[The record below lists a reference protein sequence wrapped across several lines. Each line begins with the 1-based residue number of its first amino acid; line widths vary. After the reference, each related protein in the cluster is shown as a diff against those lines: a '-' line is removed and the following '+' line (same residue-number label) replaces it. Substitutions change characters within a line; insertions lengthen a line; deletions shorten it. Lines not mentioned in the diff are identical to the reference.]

1 MRFLY
6 ISRFN
11 SLMIWKGAGMK
22 LSNNSPVHRI
32 YMLKEAGRRQSG
44 GGHIRNLQIAQ
55 SPLFLT
61 SIEAAVLITIEG
73 ETVALKIGE
82 ILFLS
87 AGTTYQID
95 VPIETV
101 ISIHAIS
108 YEVYGLSNSTEQEL
122 IYGLC
127 REIFPANGILPI
139 RTTNKITRLFSEL
152 EGVAANNLEAQANRI
167 QSLLHQLHQLVVEAD
182 AEADITDNSY
192 FRMLSYIHQ
201 NIQRE
206 ITREMMS
213 KMMGFNPRYFSV
225 WFRKQT
231 GWSFTEYVT
240 HLRVNKAK
248 KYLMSSQ
255 ATIQQISQKVGY
267 SDGLYLS
274 RKFKQVTG
282 MTPTDFRL
290 RPKPKRIVALQFFGD
305 LLALGVKPVA
315 VEKDVMNY
323 SLLLQPELADVQSFE
338 LQGCPAEA
346 DLSGLE
352 ADIVI
357 APTYLSPRQLK
368 YMEKLG
374 PLVTVECDE
383 MDRLEQIRLFG
394 RLLGEEER
402 AEAWIRHYHLKIDLA
417 KQRLSSL
424 IESGETVA
432 VYEIRQDNGIYIWNH
447 TARGVY
453 NLYPMLG
460 LAPPDKVRSDVL
472 ERNDHLCISLSELPI
487 YAADHMFVVVSGRED
502 WISRTRKRISKS
514 TVWRNLTAYRNER
527 IYYLK
532 LEEFWGSEGLALER
546 QLEIQTDLLTG
557 HKLS

>member
-1 MRFLY
+1 LA
-6 ISRFN
+6 
-11 SLMIWKGAGMK
+11 LAAWKGAGMK
-22 LSNNSPVHRI
+22 LSNNNPVHRI
-32 YMLKEAGRRQSG
+32 YLLKEVGKRQCG
-44 GGHIRNLQIAQ
+44 GGHISNLQIAQ

-61 SIEAAVLITIEG
+61 PIEAIVQITIEG
-73 ETVALKIGE
+73 VTIALKIGE

-95 VPIETV
+95 APLETV
-101 ISIHAIS
+101 IPVLAIS
-108 YEVYGLSNSTEQEL
+108 YEIYGLSNSTEQEL
-122 IYGLC
+122 VYGLC
-127 REIFPANGILPI
+127 REIFPVNGILPI
-139 RTTNKITRLFSEL
+139 RMTNKITRLFSEL
-152 EGVAANNLEAQANRI
+152 EVVAANNLEAQANRI
-167 QSLLHQLHQLVVEAD
+167 QFLLHQLHQLVVEAD
-182 AEADITDNSY
+182 VEADITDSSY
-192 FRMLSYIHQ
+192 FRMLTYIHQ
-201 NIQRE
+201 NFQRE

-213 KMMGFNPRYFSV
+213 RMMGFNPRYFSV

-255 ATIQQISQKVGY
+255 ATIQEISQRVGY

-282 MTPTDFRL
+282 GTPTEFRL
-290 RPKPKRIVALQFFGD
+290 LPKPKRIVALQFLGD

-323 SLLLQPELADVQSFE
+323 SLLLLPELAGVRSFE

-346 DLSGLE
+346 DWSGLE
-352 ADIVI
+352 ADLVI

-368 YMEKLG
+368 CMEKLG

-394 RLLGEEER
+394 RLLGEEDR
-402 AEAWIRHYHLKIDLA
+402 AEAWISHYLLKIDLA

-424 IESGETVA
+424 IESGERVA
-432 VYEIRQDNGIYIWNH
+432 VYEIRQDNSIYIWNH

-460 LAPPDKVRSDVL
+460 LTPPDKVCSDVL

-487 YAADHMFVVVSGRED
+487 YAADHMFVVVSGQED
-502 WISRTRKRISKS
+502 WMSRTRKRISKS
-514 TVWRNLTAYRNER
+514 AVWRNLPAFRNER

-557 HKLS
+557 HKSS

>member
-1 MRFLY
+1 
-6 ISRFN
+6 
-11 SLMIWKGAGMK
+11 MK
-22 LSNNSPVHRI
+22 LSNNNPVHRI
-32 YMLKEAGRRQSG
+32 YLLKEAGKRQCG
-44 GGHIRNLQIAQ
+44 GGHINKPQIAQ

-61 SIEAAVLITIEG
+61 PIEAIVQITIEG
-73 ETVALKIGE
+73 ETVALKNGE

-87 AGTTYQID
+87 TGVTYQID
-95 VPIETV
+95 APLETV
-101 ISIHAIS
+101 ISVLAIS

-122 IYGLC
+122 VYGLC
-127 REIFPANGILPI
+127 REIFPVNGILPI

-152 EGVAANNLEAQANRI
+152 EDVAANNLEVQADRI
-167 QSLLHQLHQLVVEAD
+167 QSLLHQLHQLLVEAD
-182 AEADITDNSY
+182 AEADITDSSY
-192 FRMLSYIHQ
+192 FRMLAYIHQ
-201 NIQRE
+201 NFQKE

-213 KMMGFNPRYFSV
+213 RMMGFNPRYFSV

-248 KYLMSSQ
+248 KHLMSSK
-255 ATIQQISQKVGY
+255 ATIQEISQKVGY
-267 SDGLYLS
+267 TDGLYLS

-282 MTPTDFRL
+282 MTPTEFRL
-290 RPKPKRIVALQFFGD
+290 RPKPKRIVALQFLGD

-315 VEKDVMNY
+315 VEEDVMNY
-323 SLLLQPELADVQSFE
+323 SLLLLPELAGVRSFE

-346 DLSGLE
+346 DWSGLE
-352 ADIVI
+352 ADLVI

-368 YMEKLG
+368 CMEKLG
-374 PLVTVECDE
+374 PLVTVECDK

-432 VYEIRQDNGIYIWNH
+432 VYEIRQDNSIYIWNY

-460 LAPPDKVRSDVL
+460 LTPPDKVRSDVL
-472 ERNDHLCISLSELPI
+472 ERDDHLCISLSELPI
-487 YAADHMFVVVSGRED
+487 YAADHMFVVVSGQED
-502 WISRTRKRISKS
+502 WMSRTRKRISKS
-514 TVWRNLTAYRNER
+514 AVWRNLSAFRNEC

>member
-1 MRFLY
+1 
-6 ISRFN
+6 
-11 SLMIWKGAGMK
+11 MK
-22 LSNNSPVHRI
+22 LSNSNPIHRI
-32 YMLKEAGRRQSG
+32 YLLKEVRRRQCG
-44 GGHIRNLQIAQ
+44 GGHISVPQIAQ

-61 SIEAAVLITIEG
+61 PIEAVVQITIEG

-95 VPIETV
+95 APLETA
-101 ISIHAIS
+101 ISALAIS
-108 YEVYGLSNSTEQEL
+108 YEIYGLSNSTEQEL
-122 IYGLC
+122 VYGLC
-127 REIFPANGILPI
+127 REIFPVNGVLPI
-139 RTTNKITRLFSEL
+139 RITNKIARLFSEL
-152 EGVAANNLEAQANRI
+152 EDVAANNLEAQANRI
-167 QSLLHQLHQLVVEAD
+167 QSLLHQLHQWVIEAD
-182 AEADITDNSY
+182 VEADITDSSY

-201 NIQRE
+201 NFQRE

-213 KMMGFNPRYFSV
+213 RMMGFNPRYFSV

-255 ATIQQISQKVGY
+255 ATIQEISQKVGY

-274 RKFKQVTG
+274 RKFKQVTS
-282 MTPTDFRL
+282 MTPTEFRL
-290 RPKPKRIVALQFFGD
+290 LPKPKRIVALQFFGD

-323 SLLLQPELADVQSFE
+323 SLLLQPELADVRSFE

-368 YMEKLG
+368 CMEKLG

-432 VYEIRQDNGIYIWNH
+432 VYEIRQDNSIYIWNH

-453 NLYPMLG
+453 NLYPMIG
-460 LAPPDKVRSDVL
+460 LTPPEKVRSDVL

-502 WISRTRKRISKS
+502 WLSRIRKRISKS
-514 TVWRNLTAYRNER
+514 AVWRNLPAFRNER